1 MSSQAF
7 KKRIDKQTWF
17 LNQREKEALNQ
28 YIHQRSVETIQQE
41 QATPSKFVASYL
53 KYELFNQPK
62 YRHVHAVTNILGLL
76 IMNIVLL
83 TLFLTGLILSI
94 TTMNGFLRG
103 NQVLSSTQLFLFMI
117 LAIVAMV
124 IAINF
129 IPKSNRYFTKR
140 IIASQFNRKQR

>member
-17 LNQREKEALNQ
+17 LNHREKEALNQ
-28 YIHQRSVETIQQE
+28 YINQRSVETIQQE
-41 QATPSKFVASYL
+41 HATPSKFVASYL

-124 IAINF
+124 IAIYF

-140 IIASQFNRKQR
+140 IIASQFNRKQ